1 MALYRGKIRWT
12 IPGAGTALSV
22 LHFSGAETQLDGQLE
37 ADDVSTRIHS
47 FLTPI
52 INVLPNVVKVQA
64 LSEVEEI
71 NPSTGDLIGFWNTP
85 AKAERAGTAAA
96 TAGWAA
102 AAGAVISW
110 STAGVRNG
118 RRVRGRTFVV
128 PLSNECW
135 DVDGTIK
142 SVPLGSL
149 TTGAQALTTGT
160 DVTRFNIWSRPSAP
174 GASDGAA
181 FPVSGFR
188 IPDMSA
194 ILRSRRA

>member
-22 LHFSGAETQLDGQLE
+22 LHFQGSGTNGASQLE
-37 ADDVSTRIHS
+37 ADDVSTRVHA

-71 NPSTGDLIGFWNTP
+71 NPASGDLIGFWNTP

-160 DVTRFNIWSRPSAP
+160 DVTRFSIWSRPSAP
-174 GASDGAA
+174 EANDGAA
-181 FPVSGFR
+181 FNVSGFR

>member
-22 LHFSGAETQLDGQLE
+22 LHFSGSGLSGATQAE
-37 ADDVSTRIHS
+37 ADEVTAKIHA

-71 NPSTGDLIGFWNTP
+71 NPGTGDLIGFWNTP
-85 AKAERAGTAAA
+85 AKAERAGTASA

-118 RRVRGRTFVV
+118 RRVRGRTFIV

-149 TTGAQALTTGT
+149 TTGATALTTGS
-160 DVTRFNIWSRPSAP
+160 DVVRFAVWSRPSSP
-174 GASDGAA
+174 GASDGDD
-181 FPVSGFR
+181 FNVTGFR